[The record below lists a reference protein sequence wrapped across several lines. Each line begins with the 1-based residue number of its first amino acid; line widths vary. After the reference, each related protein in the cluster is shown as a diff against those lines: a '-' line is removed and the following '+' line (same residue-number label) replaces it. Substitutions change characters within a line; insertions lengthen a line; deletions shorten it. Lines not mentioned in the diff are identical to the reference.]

1 MKKEYKYTI
10 NGNEYEVAIGEIVEN
25 EAVVTVNGEEY
36 KVAWEPEAEPEKKV
50 VVRPVAQASESSEA
64 SESGSATTMLLR
76 LHFLVLSHLSTSML
90 VMR

>member
-50 VVRPVAQASESSEA
+50 LADRKSVV
-64 SESGSATTMLLR
+64 
-76 LHFLVLSHLSTSML
+76 
-90 VMR
+90 